1 MSIVEYEKQ
10 QWRNHQST
18 MTSFLSFLEKN
29 KDNVTNVEQYVL
41 RLNQLNDL
49 FNQAECLVDEIKYE
63 CIYPKVIENQKKI
76 GKNSKRYKE
85 QLREHQELTQKIKR
99 LAVLSDFV

>member
-1 MSIVEYEKQ
+1 MSIIEYEKQ

-29 KDNVTNVEQYVL
+29 KDNVTNMEQYVL

-49 FNQAECLVDEIKYE
+49 FNQAENIVDEIKYE
-63 CIYPKVIENQKKI
+63 CIYPKVIENQKKL

-85 QLREHQELTQKIKR
+85 DLQHHLELNQKIKS
-99 LAVLSDFV
+99 LAVLSEFI